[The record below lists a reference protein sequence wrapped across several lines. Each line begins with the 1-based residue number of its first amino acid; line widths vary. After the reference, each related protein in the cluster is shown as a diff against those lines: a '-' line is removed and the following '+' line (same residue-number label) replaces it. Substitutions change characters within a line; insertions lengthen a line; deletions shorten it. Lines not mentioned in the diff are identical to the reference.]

1 MARLLRETSHR
12 QQPARPVQEPRTRTL
27 RAKYGR
33 NQKYGGASSSGS
45 DSESG
50 SEASNDSEEIED
62 SDGSEE
68 SDESNSEE
76 EESSPE
82 PPSSR
87 GRGRANLRRK
97 PRPDYLLSNV
107 DKKQWRHDEAV
118 RRFRYLLGLSD
129 LFRHFVD
136 IRAKR
141 DPAFQQILDEADA
154 ANKKGRGRSGR
165 RRRGKDNADEERE
178 MMEDGPITVFDESPS
193 FINGS
198 LRLYQIDGLNWLI
211 SLYENC
217 ISGILADEMGLG
229 KTLQC
234 ISFLAY
240 LRYVRNIQGPHL
252 VVVPKSTLQNWARE
266 FAKWAPEFNV
276 LVITGDKDE
285 RAELIER
292 RLLPCDFDVAI
303 TSFELVIREKS
314 ALQRFAWHHVIVDE
328 AHRIKNE
335 ESMLAK
341 IMRVLFSRYRLLIT
355 GTPLQNNLHELWAL
369 LNFLLPDVFADH
381 EVFDE
386 WFQNS
391 GSGGDEERDQD
402 HVVEQLRKILRPFL
416 LRRVKSDVERSLLPK
431 REINLYVG
439 MTDMQVKWYQRLLE
453 KDLDAVNGGASDH
466 GKMRLLNVVMQ
477 LRKCCNHPY
486 LFEGAEPGPPFTTD
500 EHLVQN
506 SGKLI
511 LLDKL
516 LKRLKEQGSR
526 VLIFSQMGRMLDILE
541 DYCSLRDYEYCRI
554 DGSTVHEDRVAAI
567 DDYSRPD
574 SDKFLFLLTTR
585 AGGLGI
591 NLTSADQ
598 VILYDSDWNPQAD
611 LQAMDRAHRIGQ
623 TKQVTVWRFV
633 AENTIEDKVLE
644 RAAHKL
650 RLDQLV
656 IQQQGKSSS
665 QEKAKAAASKEE
677 LVNMIRHGAQS
688 MFDQT
693 KGTMIDESIEDI
705 IQHGEQRTKEL
716 NSKYSELGLDEL
728 QNFTFD
734 APIADRVVNTHK
746 KPEEPDLMLLHS
758 QRRARQAQQLF
769 NETDSSDDEDK
780 PLKPPKQVTIH
791 DFQFFPPELRDLQHK
806 EIMWYRKQAGLRLSS
821 EDYSESEEDDS
832 EQVNKEIEAATE
844 FTEDD
849 AKRKTEYIAQGFP
862 SFTKR
867 DFHHFINLLV
877 RFGRN
882 DVEAITTTGW
892 RDTHSSDE
900 VRRYY
905 DVFFQ
910 RYKELNDS
918 ERYMNQLEAG
928 EVRARKQNHQY
939 DLLKQKVRA
948 CESPLSE
955 MPINYPA
962 FTTRRSY
969 TELEDRFLILSMYEL
984 GLDTPHLHSKIRD
997 RIRSCGIFDYDFYFQ
1012 SRTPV
1017 EIGRRCGTLL
1027 LIISKEYGKGGGK
1040 RKRGQESDESEEFNK
1055 RPATA

>member
-1 MARLLRETSHR
+1 MEDLKKKDGRDR
-12 QQPARPVQEPRTRTL
+12 
-27 RAKYGR
+27 KYGAR
-33 NQKYGGASSSGS
+33 AVSESESESSS
-45 DSESG
+45 DSP
-50 SEASNDSEEIED
+50 ED
-62 SDGSEE
+62 SGDIEE
-68 SDESNSEE
+68 SDET
-76 EESSPE
+76 EESSSE
-82 PPSSR
+82 ERNSSSESLSSSR
-87 GRGRANLRRK
+87 GRGRSKK
-97 PRPDYLLSNV
+97 PKPEYLLSNV
-107 DKKQWRHDEAV
+107 NKKQWKHEEAV
-118 RRFRYLLGLSD
+118 QRFRYLLGLSD

-136 IRAKR
+136 LRAKR
-141 DPAFQQILDEADA
+141 NPAFQQILDEADS
-154 ANKKGRGRSGR
+154 ANKRGRGRPGR

-178 MMEDGPITVFDESPS
+178 MMEDGPITVFSESPS
-193 FINGS
+193 FVNGT

-234 ISFLAY
+234 ISFLSY
-240 LRYVRNIQGPHL
+240 LRYVRGVSGPHL

-266 FAKWAPEFNV
+266 FAKWAPEFSALV
-276 LVITGDKDE
+276 LTGDKDE
-285 RAELIER
+285 RAELIEK
-292 RLLPCDFDVAI
+292 RLLPCDFDVVI
-303 TSFELVIREKS
+303 TSFELVIREKN

-341 IMRVLFSRYRLLIT
+341 IMRILFSRYRLLIT

-391 GSGGDEERDQD
+391 GGNGDEERDQD
-402 HVVEQLRKILRPFL
+402 RVVEQLRKLLRPFL
-416 LRRVKSDVERSLLPK
+416 LRRVKSEVERSLLPK

-439 MTDMQVKWYQRLLE
+439 MTDMQVRWYQRLLE
-453 KDLDAVNGGASDH
+453 KDLDAVNGGTSDQ

-516 LKRLKEQGSR
+516 LNRLKAQGSR

-541 DYCSLRDYEYCRI
+541 DYCALRDYEYCRI

-591 NLTSADQ
+591 NLTAADQ

-656 IQQQGKSSS
+656 IQQQGKSSA

-677 LVNMIRHGAQS
+677 LVKMIRHGAQS

-693 KGTMIDESIEDI
+693 KGTLLDESIEDI

-716 NSKYSELGLDEL
+716 NSKYSEMGLDEL

-734 APIADRVVNTHK
+734 APTSERIVNTHK
-746 KPEEPDLMLLHS
+746 KEEEPDIMLLHS
-758 QRRARQAQQLF
+758 QRRARQAQQVF
-769 NETDSSDDEDK
+769 NESDSSDDEGK

-791 DFQFFPPELRDLQHK
+791 DYQFFPPELRDLQHK
-806 EIMWYRKQAGLRLSS
+806 ELMWYRKQAGLRLSS
-821 EDYSESEEDDS
+821 EDYSESEDDDS

-844 FTEDD
+844 FTEED
-849 AKRKTEYIAQGFP
+849 AKKKAEYIAEGFP

-882 DVEAITTTGW
+882 DPEAITTTGW
-892 RDTHSSDE
+892 RDSHSPNE

-910 RYKELNDS
+910 RYQELNDS

-928 EVRARKQNHQY
+928 EVRARKQNYQF
-939 DLLKQKVRA
+939 DLLKRKIESCRA
-948 CESPLSE
+948 PLSD
-955 MPINYPA
+955 MIINYPA

-969 TELEDRFLILSMYEL
+969 TELEDRFLILTMYEL

-1027 LIISKEYGKGGGK
+1027 LIISKEYGQGGRK
-1040 RKRGQESDESEEFNK
+1040 RKHAHDSDDVEEDSK